1 MSVTAD
7 LIDFA
12 HDSGAICSVYRGNGI
27 ALTWDGGRSW
37 QHIWDTEGSR
47 RPQAFYG
54 ESEYLEPRVP
64 TMISDYG
71 EIMLK
76 WAIMRI
82 GEKARWR
89 RRWPLI
95 DVPSDAASVDP
106 QWGFEQLTPITGRLT
121 LDGAY
126 IPMELRTIFPAHPEL
141 NQLSHVMQMDF
152 DALLAAYK
160 EPLGGELL
168 EQWVSLEGGA

>member
-12 HDSGAICSVYRGNGI
+12 RDSGAISSVYNGNGI
-27 ALTWDGGRSW
+27 ALTWDAGRSW
-37 QHIWDTEGSR
+37 QHVWDTKNSP

-89 RRWPLI
+89 RRWPRI
-95 DVPSDAASVDP
+95 DVPADAASVDP
-106 QWGFEQLTPITGRLT
+106 RWGFEQLTPITGRLT
-121 LDGAY
+121 LDSGY
-126 IPMELRTIFPAHPEL
+126 IPMELRTISPAHPEL

-152 DALLAAYK
+152 DALLAAYM
-160 EPLGGELL
+160 EPSGGELQR
-168 EQWVSLEGGA
+168 QWVN

>member
-12 HDSGAICSVYRGNGI
+12 RDSGAISSVYNGNGI
-27 ALTWDGGRSW
+27 ALTWDAGRSW
-37 QHIWDTEGSR
+37 QHIWDTKNSR

-95 DVPSDAASVDP
+95 DVPADAASVDP

-121 LDGAY
+121 MDSGC
-126 IPMELRTIFPAHPEL
+126 IPQALRPKITPPPQI
-141 NQLSHVMQMDF
+141 NQLSHVMQMDY
-152 DALLAAYK
+152 DALLAAYMD
-160 EPLGGELL
+160 PSGGSLL
-168 EQWVSLEGGA
+168 RQWLS

>member
-1 MSVTAD
+1 MSVTSD
-7 LIDFA
+7 LVDFA
-12 HDSGAICSVYRGNGI
+12 ESSDAQVHLYNGNGLAI
-27 ALTWDGGRSW
+27 TWDRGRFW
-37 QHIWDTEGSR
+37 QHIWDSGGSC
-47 RPQAFYG
+47 PQAFYG
-54 ESEYLEPRVP
+54 ESEYAERRVP

-89 RRWPLI
+89 RRWPRI
-95 DVPSDAASVDP
+95 DVPSAPESVSP

-126 IPMELRTIFPAHPEL
+126 IPMEMRTIFPVHPEL
-141 NQLSHVMQMDF
+141 NQLSQVMQIDF
-152 DALLAAYK
+152 EELLAGYMDPSGG
-160 EPLGGELL
+160 PLLR
-168 EQWVSLEGGA
+168 QWVS

>member
-1 MSVTAD
+1 MSVTED

-12 HDSGAICSVYRGNGI
+12 RESGAIPSVYNDGGV
-27 ALTWDGGRSW
+27 ALTWDAGRSW
-37 QHIWDTEGSR
+37 QHIWDTKNSR

-54 ESEYLEPRVP
+54 ESEYLESRVP

-89 RRWPLI
+89 RRWPRI
-95 DVPSDAASVDP
+95 DVPAALESVAP

-126 IPMELRTIFPAHPEL
+126 IPMEMRTIFPVHPEL
-141 NQLSHVMQMDF
+141 NQLSQVMQIDV
-152 DALLAAYK
+152 DELLAGYMDPSGG
-160 EPLGGELL
+160 PLLR
-168 EQWVSLEGGA
+168 QWLS

>member
-12 HDSGAICSVYRGNGI
+12 RDSGAICSVYRGNGI

-37 QHIWDTEGSR
+37 QHIWDTADSR

-82 GEKARWR
+82 GDKARWR
-89 RRWPLI
+89 RRWPRI
-95 DVPSDAASVDP
+95 DVPADPGSVDP
-106 QWGFEQLTPITGRLT
+106 QWSFEQLTPITGLLA
-121 LDGAY
+121 LDGGY
-126 IPMELRTIFPAHPEL
+126 IPMEMRTIFPAHPEL
-141 NQLSHVMQMDF
+141 NQLSQVMQMDF

-160 EPLGGELL
+160 EPSGGELL

>member
-1 MSVTAD
+1 
-7 LIDFA
+7 
-12 HDSGAICSVYRGNGI
+12 
-27 ALTWDGGRSW
+27 
-37 QHIWDTEGSR
+37 
-47 RPQAFYG
+47 
-54 ESEYLEPRVP
+54 
-64 TMISDYG
+64 MISDYG

-82 GEKARWR
+82 GDKARWR
-89 RRWPLI
+89 RRWPRI
-95 DVPSDAASVDP
+95 DVPADPASVDP

-141 NQLSHVMQMDF
+141 NELSHVMQMDF

-160 EPLGGELL
+160 EPSGGELL
-168 EQWVSLEGGA
+168 EQWVS